1 VMLKNSSEGAEGAST
16 SPSNSM
22 SRPTS

>member
-1 VMLKNSSEGAEGAST
+1 MPKNSSEGAKSANT
-16 SPSNSM
+16 SPSNNM